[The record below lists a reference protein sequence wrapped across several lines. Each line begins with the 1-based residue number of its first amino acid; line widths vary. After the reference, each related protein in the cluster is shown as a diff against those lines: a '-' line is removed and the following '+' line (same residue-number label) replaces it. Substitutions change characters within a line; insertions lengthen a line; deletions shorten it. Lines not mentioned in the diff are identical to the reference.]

1 MRHVWGALASGL
13 AMAIATPVAAQDQP
27 TIYSGGPIITM
38 AGGAPEQ
45 AEAVVTQGGV
55 IRFVGTRA
63 EADRRFGAGAGHVD
77 LRGRTMLPGFIDAHS
92 HFGSALM
99 QAGGVNLGSPP
110 VGGVTS
116 VPSLIDRIRAHI
128 RDHAVPAGGWVVG
141 WNYDQSQLAEARHVT
156 RAELDAAFPDH
167 KVVLLHVSMHG
178 AVLNGAALTAAGIGA
193 ETPAPA
199 GGVIGRDAAGQP
211 NGLLMEA
218 AMFGAMAAMPR
229 PDAAQRLAALDGAQN
244 AYFAEG
250 YTHAQE
256 GAARMDDIRFLT
268 SDAARGRMRIDMSI
282 EVLFTE
288 LPTLTANPVQPFGEW
303 RDHVKL
309 QGVKFI
315 LDGSPQARTAYFTQP
330 YLHGGP
336 NGEPDWHGTPIID
349 QATFV
354 TLARPV
360 HAAGLQMFMHAN
372 GDAAI
377 DMAING
383 LDALGLRA
391 GDNRRPVVIHSQFQ
405 RRDQLARYAALGV
418 SPSYFTN
425 HTFFWG
431 DVHVGNVG
439 PDMAAGISP
448 LRSARAAGLIVSN
461 HSDYGVTPL
470 DTRFM
475 LWSAMART
483 SRSGVVIGP
492 DERVDAYA
500 ALQALTTGPAFQMF
514 EEGRKGRIAEGLLA
528 DFVILDRNPLE
539 TPVEAIRSIAVM
551 ATIKD
556 GATVYG
562 ALPQP

>member
-1 MRHVWGALASGL
+1 MR
-13 AMAIATPVAAQDQP
+13 AMLAIALMTGATAATAQDRP
-27 TIYSGGPIITM
+27 TLYSGGPIITM
-38 AGGAPEQ
+38 AGETPEQ
-45 AEAVVTQGGV
+45 VEAVVTQGGV
-55 IRFVGTRA
+55 IRFAGRRA
-63 EADRRFGAGAGHVD
+63 DAETRFGRDIEQVD
-77 LRGRTMLPGFIDAHS
+77 LHGRTMLPGFIDAHS
-92 HFGSALM
+92 HFGSALL

-116 VPSLIDRIRAHI
+116 VPGLIAAIGEHI
-128 RDHAVPAGGWVVG
+128 RSHAIAPGQWVVG

-156 RAELDAAFPDH
+156 RAELDAAFPEH
-167 KVVLLHVSMHG
+167 KIVLVHASMHG
-178 AVLNGAALTAAGIGA
+178 AVLNGAALAASNISAGTTDI
-193 ETPAPA
+193 P
-199 GGVIGRDAAGQP
+199 GGVIGRDADGQP

-218 AMFGAMAAMPR
+218 AMFSAMTAMPR
-229 PDAAQRLAALDGAQN
+229 PDAAQRLAALDMAQN
-244 AYFAEG
+244 AYFAQG

-256 GAARMDDIRFLT
+256 GAARMDDVRFLT
-268 SDAARGRMRIDMSI
+268 SDAARASIRIDMSV

-288 LPTLTANPVQPFGEW
+288 FPALTANPIQPFGQW

-349 QATFV
+349 QQTFV
-354 TLARPV
+354 ALARPV
-360 HAAGLQMFMHAN
+360 HDAGLQIFMHAN

-383 LDALGLRA
+383 LTELGLQA
-391 GDNRRPVVIHSQFQ
+391 SDNRRPVVIHSQFQ
-405 RRDQLARYAALGV
+405 RLDHLPRYAALGV
-418 SPSYFTN
+418 GPSYFTN

-439 PDMAAGISP
+439 PAMASGISP
-448 LRSARAAGLIVSN
+448 LRSARAAGLHVSN

-475 LWSAMART
+475 IWSAMART
-483 SRSGVVIGP
+483 SRTGVVIGP

-500 ALQALTTGPAFQMF
+500 ALQALTTGPAWQMF
-514 EEGRKGRIAEGLLA
+514 EEARKGRIAEGLLA
-528 DFVILDRNPLE
+528 DFVILDRNPLD
-539 TPVEAIRSIAVM
+539 TPLDAIRAIAVV

-556 GATVYG
+556 GVTVYG
-562 ALPQP
+562 ALPGA